1 RQRFLER
8 EPLGAKLEDQE
19 RRVAGR
25 LDVEGDELSFFER
38 RQRTDLGRVDRDLL
52 PGHGLDRAAGL
63 QEELVVAQREVS
75 SALRA
80 HAISSRV
87 TARRSRTAT
96 PYTTTP
102 TAIGIRTSRPLNRL
116 SGYTAA
122 PISRPASKMRQ
133 LRAGTAIR
141 PTWRATRIQPA
152 IASTSS
158 VATVAQ
164 LAPWSPKSGI

>member
-1 RQRFLER
+1 ENRALREAQERAPRVLEDGRADEHRAVDVVPLLRVRVDRSAAVDEGVEERQRFLER

-102 TAIGIRTSRPLNRL
+102 TAIGIRTSRPLN
-116 SGYTAA
+116 
-122 PISRPASKMRQ
+122 
-133 LRAGTAIR
+133 
-141 PTWRATRIQPA
+141 
-152 IASTSS
+152 
-158 VATVAQ
+158 
-164 LAPWSPKSGI
+164 